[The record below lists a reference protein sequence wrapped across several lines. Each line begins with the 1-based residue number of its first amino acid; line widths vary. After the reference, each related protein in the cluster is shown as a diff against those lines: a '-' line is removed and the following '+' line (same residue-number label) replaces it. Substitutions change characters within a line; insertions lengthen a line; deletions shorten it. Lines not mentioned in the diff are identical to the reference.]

1 MSRDVVPLP
10 VPDLSVFTRALAR
23 SLHAALAED
32 GKIPSHQT
40 LMNLVVRAAGHRNVQ
55 ALRAS
60 ASEPRL
66 GRPVAPPP
74 PLTPHARKMLE
85 HFDEA
90 GRLARWPSKFSVQ
103 RLAVWVLWMPFESKR
118 LYREREVDE
127 FLKRAHTYGDHVTLR
142 RELVN
147 HGLLGRERDG
157 SVYWKLTPRPDP
169 EAHAA
174 MRAWRAALARP
185 GASGARSSTGG

>member
-10 VPDLSVFTRALAR
+10 VPDLSVFTRALGR

-60 ASEPRL
+60 AWEPRL

-74 PLTPHARKMLE
+74 PLTRHARKMLE
-85 HFDEA
+85 HFDAA
-90 GRLARWPSKFSVQ
+90 GRLARWPSKLSVQ

-127 FLKRAHTYGDHVTLR
+127 ILKRAHAYGDHVTLR

-157 SVYWKLTPRPDP
+157 SVYWKRTPRPDP
-169 EAHAA
+169 EARAA

-185 GASGARSSTGG
+185 GASATGG